1 MLQFTG
7 KKLHNI
13 GGNRM
18 RMHGIL
24 DIQEDIKWRET
35 LTEKQ
40 LRQFN
45 RIAGKTNNKLLGQY
59 KLQ

>member
-1 MLQFTG
+1 M
-7 KKLHNI
+7 
-13 GGNRM
+13 RM
-18 RMHGIL
+18 RGIL
-24 DIQEDIKWRET
+24 DIKEDIKWRET

-40 LRQFN
+40 LREFD